1 LSSRSLIAAAACMV
15 ATATMAE
22 DNVTMYGI
30 VDVGFETLSNQAS
43 GGRSTFMAGGGSSM
57 PSLWGFRGKE
67 DLGGGLSAS
76 FNLEGGLDASQGTI
90 ANSNGGIFGRQAHVG
105 LSGGWGA
112 VKLGLQL
119 NPAFISAVQTDPR
132 GGAQSFS
139 ILPFWIGSNVA
150 AGEGSKKSAAN
161 IFESSAITY
170 SYSAAG
176 FSGTL
181 LYSVGGGP
189 GSANRIVST
198 GLSYHGGPL
207 FVTGGAYRNNTS
219 MGASGPSGWNLG
231 ASYAV
236 TDALSIKGTH
246 LDVKGRDA
254 TGAHFA
260 TTGFGASYAMG
271 PVTYNVAYYLSKDK
285 AHGGDAKLLTFGM
298 EYALSK
304 RTALYA
310 QAVSAKQS
318 STGYRGA
325 GLLDVNGGS
334 FTAGKS
340 VSGVALG
347 VRNLF

>member
-1 LSSRSLIAAAACMV
+1 MFCKYLMTAAACV
-15 ATATMAE
+15 AATAAVAD

-30 VDVGFETLSNQAS
+30 VDVGLETLSNQAS
-43 GGRSTFMAGGGSSM
+43 GGRSTFMAGGGNSM
-57 PSLWGFRGKE
+57 PTLWGLRGTE

-76 FNLEGGLDASQGTI
+76 FNLEGGLDASTGSI
-90 ANSNGGIFGRQAHVG
+90 GNSNGGIFGRQAHVG
-105 LSGGWGA
+105 LAGQWGS

-119 NPAFISAVQTDPR
+119 DPAFISAVQTDPR

-150 AGEGSKKSAAN
+150 SGESSAKTAAN

-181 LYSVGGGP
+181 LYALGGGP
-189 GSANRIVST
+189 GSANRIVS
-198 GLSYHGGPL
+198 GGASYRGGPV
-207 FVTGGAYRNNTS
+207 FVTAGAYRNNTPS
-219 MGASGPSGWNLG
+219 GGSGPSGWNLG

-246 LDVKGRDA
+246 LNVKGHDA
-254 TGAHFA
+254 AAAHLA
-260 TTGFGASYAMG
+260 TTGFGVSYAMG
-271 PVTYNVAYYLSKDK
+271 PMTYNVAYYLSKDET
-285 AHGGDAKLLTFGM
+285 HGGDAKLLTFGLD
-298 EYALSK
+298 YAMSK

-318 STGYRGA
+318 STGYNGA
-325 GLLDVNGGS
+325 GLLDVNGGM

-347 VRNLF
+347 VRHLF